1 MGTTPT
7 VWAFDLGKGSI
18 GEAVRQGG
26 QFLHKAMLLLPAAF
40 GKNKT
45 GEDEPRRFC
54 LRNAFERGVFAWRT
68 ASLLIQETVCVANFV
83 LIPI

>member
-1 MGTTPT
+1 MGNTYT

-26 QFLHKAMLLLPAAF
+26 QFSHKATLRLPAAF

-45 GEDEPRRFC
+45 GEDDPRRFC
-54 LRNAFERGVFAWRT
+54 LRNAFDQVYPHCG
-68 ASLLIQETVCVANFV
+68 
-83 LIPI
+83 

>member
-1 MGTTPT
+1 MNRIYQ
-7 VWAFDLGKGSI
+7 GKVT
-18 GEAVRQGG
+18 AVEI
-26 QFLHKAMLLLPAAF
+26 LD

-45 GEDEPRRFC
+45 GEDEPHRLC
-54 LRNAFERGVFAWRT
+54 LRNAFEHGVFAWRT